1 MKADERKGE
10 KFLLSYK
17 PVFKYNL
24 IFCILILLT
33 FIVGGIYHSFEEM
46 KWTSKT
52 TMNAA
57 KWQIE
62 YRIKQSIRLLE
73 SCAAQEQYRDPSLLY
88 MDKVNS
94 LNQINR
100 HFGYMMIRYVDQ
112 NINVYSARGATSLAS
127 REYMQRLFTTG
138 KVQVTDSFAAGA
150 DGVTLNYTVA
160 VPLYWNEKISG
171 SIFCAIYFDEIQR
184 LLVGASRRSGV
195 EATMLGSRNQM
206 MSVTD
211 KLRYGNSYL
220 DYLGNF
226 RLFGN
231 TKNKIEADL
240 LGGKDGGFWAMH
252 LPNLYYSVY
261 SPVENTSWNIIVTT
275 DFWSVYWSQLMGD
288 MPAVIIFILSFVLFA
303 WFVSRY
309 MRSQRMTV
317 DSLIQSV
324 QMLER
329 KLYLDKNPHSLD
341 FNEVLQLTGK
351 GLSDSLTGV
360 VTRSVFVSQVNG
372 RLKNLVGSEDVAA
385 FCFIDLDDLKK
396 LNDTYGHGAGDL
408 ALKNIGYIL
417 REYEKKFDGLTG
429 RYGGDEFVMLL
440 TGLKNVDELRRV
452 LDELASR
459 LHFPLAEFGEDVMVH
474 CSIGVALY
482 KSVAE
487 LDYLVSSADQALYY
501 VKQHG
506 KGTYHIYSK
515 ENFREV

>member
-1 MKADERKGE
+1 MVMTGCGMLLYHMGGVRIETIADMVRSYRQPVGVTQRLTGVNKLKADERKGE

-73 SCAAQEQYRDPSLLY
+73 SCAAQEQYRDPSLPY

-275 DFWSVYWSQLMGD
+275 DFWSVYWS
-288 MPAVIIFILSFVLFA
+288 
-303 WFVSRY
+303 
-309 MRSQRMTV
+309 
-317 DSLIQSV
+317 
-324 QMLER
+324 
-329 KLYLDKNPHSLD
+329 
-341 FNEVLQLTGK
+341 
-351 GLSDSLTGV
+351 
-360 VTRSVFVSQVNG
+360 
-372 RLKNLVGSEDVAA
+372 
-385 FCFIDLDDLKK
+385 
-396 LNDTYGHGAGDL
+396 
-408 ALKNIGYIL
+408 
-417 REYEKKFDGLTG
+417 
-429 RYGGDEFVMLL
+429 
-440 TGLKNVDELRRV
+440 
-452 LDELASR
+452 
-459 LHFPLAEFGEDVMVH
+459 
-474 CSIGVALY
+474 
-482 KSVAE
+482 
-487 LDYLVSSADQALYY
+487 
-501 VKQHG
+501 
-506 KGTYHIYSK
+506 
-515 ENFREV
+515 